1 MKRIVIHRPGGYER
15 LVIEDAPDPTPG
27 PGEVVIR
34 TEAIGVNYA
43 DCVARMGLYASAR
56 ELVGYP
62 LCPGFEVAGRIVA
75 SGDGVDDWPDGTEA
89 MALTLFGAYATHVVV
104 PASQVRALPS
114 CLTME
119 QAAAFPAAH
128 LTAWFGLMELAHPRK
143 GETVLVHSAAGG
155 VGSVLVQL
163 AANAGCNVVAVVGA
177 PHKREVPLALGAEAV
192 IEKSSEDLWARV
204 EALAPGGCSIILD
217 ANGASTLASSYAHLA
232 PTGRLVVYGFHSMLP
247 KTGGRPSWL
256 QLARTWL
263 RTPRFDPLA
272 MTRENRSVLAFN
284 LSFLGNRGDLLL
296 QGLTWLVDELE
307 AGRLE
312 PPRTTCYAFEDVA
325 AAHRALESGD
335 TTGKLVLTLPGDGS
349 AMLPA

>member
-1 MKRIVIHRPGGYER
+1 MKRILIRRPGSYER
-15 LVIEDAPDPTPG
+15 LEIVESPDPVPG
-27 PGEVVIR
+27 PGELLIR
-34 TEAIGVNYA
+34 AEAIGVNYA

-62 LCPGFEVAGRIVA
+62 LCPGFEVAGRVA
-75 SGDGVDDWPDGTEA
+75 AVGDGVSGWSVGTPV
-89 MALTLFGAYATHVVV
+89 MGVTLFGGYSTHVVL
-104 PASQVRALPS
+104 PASQTYPLPPG
-114 CLTME
+114 LIVE

-128 LTAWFGLMELAHPRK
+128 LTAWFGLMELAHPRH

-163 AANAGCNVVAVVGA
+163 ARNAGCGVIAVVGA
-177 PHKREVPLALGAEAV
+177 PHKREIPESLGAQHV
-192 IEKSSEDLWARV
+192 IDKSSEDLWSGV
-204 EALAPGGCSIILD
+204 KSIAPKGCEIVLD
-217 ANGASTLASSYAHLA
+217 ANGASTLADSYSHLA

-247 KTGGRPSWL
+247 REGGRPRWL

-284 LSFLGNRGDLLL
+284 LSFLGDRAELLDRGMN
-296 QGLTWLVDELE
+296 WLIAELA

-312 PPRTTCYAFEDVA
+312 PPRTTTHSLEDVA
-325 AAHRALESGD
+325 DAHRALESGR
-335 TTGKLVLTLPGDGS
+335 TTGKLVLTVGNR
-349 AMLPA
+349 